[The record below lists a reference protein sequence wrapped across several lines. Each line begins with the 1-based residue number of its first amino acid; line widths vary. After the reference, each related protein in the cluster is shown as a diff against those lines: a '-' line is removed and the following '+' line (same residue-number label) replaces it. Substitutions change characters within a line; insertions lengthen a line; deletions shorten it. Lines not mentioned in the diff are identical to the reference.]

1 MFSNPDRRRSHRRAV
16 PSDFLLAALAIPFLL
31 MAGLSHAGPVTITD
45 DAGRAV
51 HLNAPPQRVVS
62 LVPSVTE
69 MIAAIGADDALVGI
83 TYHDTRPAALSRK
96 TIVGGFG
103 APSIAIIE
111 ALQPD
116 VIFYTGLH
124 HPVVE
129 YFQDRPVAL
138 IRWDTRSVDHGF
150 ETLRQIGRIFNR
162 SQAAELIVNRN
173 RAELD
178 LIRRKVE
185 ALSAGK
191 RKRVMRI
198 MGRHKVMT
206 PGADSFQ
213 NEIIRLAGGIPPD
226 FVAPGP
232 VVPVESKDW
241 TAFNPHVLY
250 GCGGDRQLLDGRLAT
265 LPWQGVAA
273 LHTQSVYFFP
283 CELTCRTAT
292 RTGYFVSWLAA
303 RIYAD
308 AFSDPAHQVF
318 PDAVVAAKPM
328 DLQLANVRTIRI
340 VHSRIRDFTHKTL
353 QLDLER
359 PMHVISSLEGPLE
372 DIAVVGNHYLP
383 PPSWYLDHGA
393 GVKALKDQVCRVL
406 NTPDAKTALL
416 FTGADMDHLAIAQ
429 VRHRQM
435 QVTALVTAGV
445 ESNAVCM
452 SRDSGAYYEP
462 GTINILLHVNMD
474 MSPRAMTRAIISA
487 TEAKSC
493 ALADLDI
500 RSAYQ
505 PLHYTATGTGTD
517 NIIVIPSPGTFID
530 NAGGHTKMGELIARA
545 VYQAVREAIAK
556 QNSLTAERSV
566 FKRLQERGIDLDDV
580 WPPKGGDCGVAEGT
594 TRSTLDHLLLDS
606 RYAGFLETAFALSDA
621 CQKGLVKDWADFGDS
636 GRAVAERIAGGTI
649 PDWRVWHPEGQALP
663 EPLRLALEAFING
676 LIRRQAISELP
687 PDPVPPDN
695 SAVPSAFGSPL

>member
-1 MFSNPDRRRSHRRAV
+1 
-16 PSDFLLAALAIPFLL
+16 

-45 DAGRAV
+45 DAGRSV

-69 MIAAIGADDALVGI
+69 MIAAIGAEDALVGI

-96 TIVGGFG
+96 TIVGGFA

-111 ALQPD
+111 ALRPD

-124 HPVVE
+124 HPVFE
-129 YFQDRPVAL
+129 YFQDRPVTM
-138 IRWDTRSVDHGF
+138 IRWDTRTVEHGF
-150 ETLRQIGRIFNR
+150 ETLRQVGRIFNR
-162 SQAAELIVNRN
+162 SREAEFIVNRN

-185 ALSAGK
+185 ALSAGQ

-226 FVAPGP
+226 FASPGP
-232 VVPVESKDW
+232 VVPVECADW
-241 TAFNPHVLY
+241 TVFNPQVLY
-250 GCGGDRQLLDGRLAT
+250 GCGRDRQLRDGPLAS
-265 LPWQGVAA
+265 LPWQNVAA
-273 LHTQSVYFFP
+273 LQTQSVFFFP
-283 CELTCRTAT
+283 CDLACRAAT

-308 AFSDPAHQVF
+308 AFSDPAHQVL
-318 PDAVVAAKPM
+318 PDAVAAAKPM

-353 QLDLER
+353 LLALET

-372 DIAVVGNHYLP
+372 GIAVVGNHYLP

-393 GVKALKDQVCRVL
+393 GVTALKDQVCRVL
-406 NTPDAKTALL
+406 DTPGTRTALL
-416 FTGADMDHLAIAQ
+416 FTGADMDHLAVAQ

-435 QVTALVTAGV
+435 LVTAMVTAGV
-445 ESNAVCM
+445 ETNAVCM
-452 SRDSGAYYEP
+452 AKDSGAYYEP

-474 MSPRAMTRAIISA
+474 LSPRAMTRAIISA

-505 PLHYTATGTGTD
+505 PLRYTATGTGTD
-517 NIIVIPSPGTFID
+517 NIIVVPSPGPFID
-530 NAGGHTKMGELIARA
+530 TAGGHTKMGELIAKA

-566 FKRLQERGIDLDDV
+566 FRRLQERGIDLDDV
-580 WPPKGGDCGVAEGT
+580 WPPKGCHWGAGKGVLPSA
-594 TRSTLDHLLLDS
+594 LDRLLLDH

-621 CQKGLVKDWADFGDS
+621 CQKGLVKDWAGFTDY
-636 GRAVAERIAGGTI
+636 GRSVAECIAGGAI
-649 PDWRVWHPEGQALP
+649 PDWHPWHPEGQALP
-663 EPLRLALEAFING
+663 EPLRLALEAFLNG
-676 LIRRQAISELP
+676 LIQRQVISGLP
-687 PDPVPPDN
+687 PEAVPPDN
-695 SAVPSAFGSPL
+695 ATVPPTYGSPL